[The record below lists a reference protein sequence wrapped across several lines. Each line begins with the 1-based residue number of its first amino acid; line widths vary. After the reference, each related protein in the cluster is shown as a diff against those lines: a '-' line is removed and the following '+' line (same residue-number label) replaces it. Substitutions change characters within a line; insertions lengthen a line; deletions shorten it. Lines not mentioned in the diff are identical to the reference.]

1 MNESNRVV
9 APNDFSLKQEIAS
22 LNNNLRKLNG
32 YNKKRNVMLRGL
44 LNGIF
49 TAIGATLGFALFL
62 IIFSRIL
69 HGAERIP
76 FLDELIEKTKL
87 NQIIES
93 NLPAITRPTVV
104 PTATTRPSVTPQ
116 PLPTST
122 VAPTA
127 TPKLLPTPTDSV
139 I

>member
-1 MNESNRVV
+1 MNEPVRV
-9 APNDFSLKQEIAS
+9 ANSNDFSLKQEIS
-22 LNNNLRKLNG
+22 NLNKNLRKLNS
-32 YNKKRNVMLRGL
+32 YNRKRNVIMRGL

-93 NLPAITRPTVV
+93 NLPIISKPSVV
-104 PTATTRPSVTPQ
+104 PTVTSRPSVTPK

-122 VAPTA
+122 VAPTS
-127 TPKLLPTPTDSV
+127 TPKLTPTPTDSV

>member
-1 MNESNRVV
+1 MNEPVRV
-9 APNDFSLKQEIAS
+9 ANSNDFSLKQEIS
-22 LNNNLRKLNG
+22 NLNKNLRKLNS
-32 YNKKRNVMLRGL
+32 YNRKRNVMMRGL

-62 IIFSRIL
+62 IVFSRIL

-93 NLPAITRPTVV
+93 NLPIISKPSVV
-104 PTATTRPSVTPQ
+104 PTATPRPSATPK
-116 PLPTST
+116 PIPTST
-122 VAPTA
+122 VAPTS
-127 TPKLLPTPTDSV
+127 TPNLLPTPTDSV

>member
-1 MNESNRVV
+1 MNEPVRV
-9 APNDFSLKQEIAS
+9 ANSNDFSLKQEIS
-22 LNNNLRKLNG
+22 NLNKNLRKLNS
-32 YNKKRNVMLRGL
+32 YNRKRNVIMRGL

-93 NLPAITRPTVV
+93 NLPIISKPSVV
-104 PTATTRPSVTPQ
+104 PTVTSRPSVTPK

-122 VAPTA
+122 VAPTSR
-127 TPKLLPTPTDSV
+127 PKLTPTPTDSV

>member
-1 MNESNRVV
+1 MNEPVRV
-9 APNDFSLKQEIAS
+9 ANSNDFSLKQEIS
-22 LNNNLRKLNG
+22 NLNKNLRKLNS
-32 YNKKRNVMLRGL
+32 YNRKRNVIMRGL

-93 NLPAITRPTVV
+93 NLPIIS
-104 PTATTRPSVTPQ
+104 RPSVAPTTTSRPSATPK
-116 PLPTST
+116 PIPTGTIAPTST
-122 VAPTA
+122 PR
-127 TPKLLPTPTDSV
+127 LLPTPTDSV